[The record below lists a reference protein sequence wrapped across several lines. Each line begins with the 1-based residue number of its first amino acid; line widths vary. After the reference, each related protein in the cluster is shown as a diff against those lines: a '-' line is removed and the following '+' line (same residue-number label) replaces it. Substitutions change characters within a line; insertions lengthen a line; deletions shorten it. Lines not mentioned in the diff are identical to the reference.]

1 MNPIAAFVTPV
12 LLTAIFGASYIAVY
26 ELVKVFTFGRILGA
40 LSLALV
46 GALCL
51 DIAISIIIGNF

>member
-1 MNPIAAFVTPV
+1 MNPIAAVITPV
-12 LLTAIFGASYIAVY
+12 ILTAVFGVSYILVY
-26 ELVKVFTFGRILGA
+26 ELVKVLTFGRILGA

-51 DIAISIIIGNF
+51 DIAISIIVGNV

>member
-1 MNPIAAFVTPV
+1 MDPIAAIVVPV
-12 LLTAIFGASYIAVY
+12 LLTTVFGISLIMIY

-46 GALCL
+46 GAFCL
-51 DIAISIIIGNF
+51 DVAISIIIGN